1 MKLSLRV
8 GDEQR
13 EVRVL
18 RRGGQ
23 LAVTFED
30 GRTIEARL
38 LSSGAGVFELELDH
52 ARVHGAGAVTGPGER
67 QVWINGRT
75 LGYTRVQLGGSGGR
89 EAGGG
94 GLSVNIPAVVV
105 DILVAEGDEVGAG
118 QKLILLESMK
128 MVLPIQATQAG
139 TVRAI
144 FCAVG
149 EAVQPGV
156 ALIEIA

>member
-1 MKLSLRV
+1 MKLNLCV
-8 GDEQR
+8 GEETR

-23 LAVTFED
+23 LRVTFED

-38 LSSGAGVFELELDH
+38 LAAGGGVFELEIGH
-52 ARVHGAGAVTGPGER
+52 ARIHGAGAVTGSSER

-75 LGYTRVQLGGSGGR
+75 LGYTRLQPGGGGGR
-89 EAGGG
+89 EADAGA
-94 GLSVNIPAVVV
+94 LSVSIPAVVV
-105 DILVAEGDEVGAG
+105 EVLVAVGDAVEVG

-128 MVLPIQATQAG
+128 MVLPVQATHAG

-156 ALIEIA
+156 PLVELG

>member
-1 MKLSLRV
+1 MKLNLCV
-8 GDEQR
+8 GAETR

-23 LAVTFED
+23 LRVTFED

-38 LSSGAGVFELELDH
+38 LAAGGGVFELELGH
-52 ARVHGAGAVTGPGER
+52 ARIHGAGAVTGSNVR

-75 LGYTRVQLGGSGGR
+75 VGYTRVQPGGGGR
-89 EAGGG
+89 EADTGA
-94 GLSVNIPAVVV
+94 LSVSIPAVVV
-105 DILVAEGDEVGAG
+105 EILVAVGDAVEAG

-128 MVLPIQATQAG
+128 MVLPVQATHAG

-144 FCAVG
+144 FCTVG

-156 ALIEIA
+156 PLVELG

>member
-1 MKLSLRV
+1 MKLNLCV
-8 GDEQR
+8 GEETR

-23 LAVTFED
+23 LRVTFED

-38 LSSGAGVFELELDH
+38 LAAGGGVFELELGH
-52 ARVHGAGAVTGPGER
+52 ARIHGAGAVTGSSER

-75 LGYTRVQLGGSGGR
+75 VSYARVQP
-89 EAGGG
+89 GGG
-94 GLSVNIPAVVV
+94 GRDADAGALSVSIPAVVV
-105 DILVAEGDEVGAG
+105 EILVAVGDAVEVG

-128 MVLPIQATQAG
+128 MVLPVQATHAG

-144 FCAVG
+144 FCTVG

-156 ALIEIA
+156 PLVELG